1 MTKAYD
7 RVQSCYESLK
17 DEIPFEPKLALILGS
32 GLGDFA
38 SDLEIEGTINYA
50 DIKDFPKS
58 TVMGHKGRFVFAH
71 VNGLPTVIMQGR
83 VHFYEGYKMEDVVL
97 PVRLMREMGAK
108 VLFLTNAAGGCN
120 KDFVPADLMI
130 IKDHISS
137 LVPSP
142 LIGENDDRWGTR
154 FPDMSHVYD
163 PELIDLIREASKEVG
178 HEMKEG
184 VYLQTTGPN
193 FETPA
198 EIKLAQVVGADAV
211 GMSTTVEAMVAVHMG
226 MRVCGISF
234 ISNLAAGMSDNPLTH
249 EEVNENAKLV
259 APKFKEI
266 VKVTLGKINEII

>member
-7 RVQSCYESLK
+7 RVQKCYESLK

-50 DIKDFPKS
+50 DIEDFPKS

-71 VNGLPTVIMQGR
+71 VKGLPTVIMQGR

-178 HEMKEG
+178 LKMKEG

>member
-7 RVQSCYESLK
+7 RVQKCYESLK

-50 DIKDFPKS
+50 DIEDFPKS

-163 PELIDLIREASKEVG
+163 PELIDLIRVASKEVG

>member
-1 MTKAYD
+1 MTKVYE
-7 RVQSCYESLK
+7 RVQSCYESLTDK
-17 DEIPFEPKLALILGS
+17 IPFEPKLALILGS

-38 SDLEIEGTINYA
+38 SDLEIEGTIDYA
-50 DIKDFPKS
+50 DIEDFPKS
-58 TVMGHKGRFVFAH
+58 TVEGHKGRFVFAH

-83 VHFYEGYKMEDVVL
+83 VHYYEGYKMEDVVL
-97 PVRLMREMGAK
+97 PVRLMKEMGAN

-120 KDFVPADLMI
+120 DDYVPADLMI
-130 IKDHISS
+130 IKDHISC

-163 PELIDLIREASKEVG
+163 PELIDVIRGAAKEVG

-198 EIKLAQVVGADAV
+198 EIRLAKVVGADAV

-234 ISNLAAGMSDNPLTH
+234 ISNLAAGMSEDPLTH